1 MHESLSPSWPSP
13 VIIDYSMRDTA
24 DYVAELYS
32 VEEVGPEKLL
42 AEVSF
47 KLPELVTSKGE
58 FIFKEL
64 NVHGVIEPMDN
75 EYYRGGD

>member
-1 MHESLSPSWPSP
+1 
-13 VIIDYSMRDTA
+13 MRDTA
-24 DYVAELYS
+24 DYVAELFS

-64 NVHGVIEPMDN
+64 NVHGVI
-75 EYYRGGD
+75 